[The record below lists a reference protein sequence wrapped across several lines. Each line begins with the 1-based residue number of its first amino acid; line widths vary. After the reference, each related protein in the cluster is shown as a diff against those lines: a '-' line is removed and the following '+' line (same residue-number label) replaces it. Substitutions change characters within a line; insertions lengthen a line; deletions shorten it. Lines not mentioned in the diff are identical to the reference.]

1 MVATSLRHVFGQL
14 KTDVSSQNSKG
25 NVVEAFVGASFLA
38 GYECVRGMYRFR
50 TVPLNALKAASNIFP
65 RFTALGVSRPS
76 LIHREGYLGIP
87 ALLQDVVPQTS
98 HLSGAAQPASFSW
111 VNLIF
116 SSEGSEKLQDLL
128 DKIQREF
135 WYGKLAGIVA
145 TANGCY
151 QTAEPLPALQKLE
164 TFLQVTQQQRDRHLQ
179 RHQELDKYSVFTED
193 HMLEIFRTWRDDWRS
208 WMNPETQHEYEE
220 ELKSPQKGA
229 RQRAHQL
236 RRGAFN
242 TFLFQV
248 FGNKHIVLACIQYPI
263 CSAVQPATSGH
274 RVAQH
279 VSSYIADVMQAWECE
294 KNSSDYQKRRDI
306 SIKLTNQRSVL
317 KKAAHDARQELARAS
332 KIAELLAKSSDGDR
346 DFHDLPQKDKN
357 LLDAFHSGELARVRD
372 KCDAAFGWNLQ
383 RRNAAGTAAG
393 RLQWHSCT

>member
-1 MVATSLRHVFGQL
+1 
-14 KTDVSSQNSKG
+14 
-25 NVVEAFVGASFLA
+25 
-38 GYECVRGMYRFR
+38 
-50 TVPLNALKAASNIFP
+50 
-65 RFTALGVSRPS
+65 
-76 LIHREGYLGIP
+76 
-87 ALLQDVVPQTS
+87 
-98 HLSGAAQPASFSW
+98 
-111 VNLIF
+111 
-116 SSEGSEKLQDLL
+116 
-128 DKIQREF
+128 
-135 WYGKLAGIVA
+135 
-145 TANGCY
+145 
-151 QTAEPLPALQKLE
+151 
-164 TFLQVTQQQRDRHLQ
+164 
-179 RHQELDKYSVFTED
+179 
-193 HMLEIFRTWRDDWRS
+193 
-208 WMNPETQHEYEE
+208 MNPETQHEYEE

-279 VSSYIADVMQAWECE
+279 VSSYIADVMQAWEWE

-317 KKAAHDARQELARAS
+317 KKAAHNARQELARAS